1 MDPSSIYTTDFV
13 LGKSDTLDQ
22 GEHTF
27 SYQESLMWFLNLFI
41 SISILCT
48 LISTSSPGPPH
59 ANTFLPSIQTFSQV
73 HPYCPYTT
81 SSNQR
86 NKKEWEKMSLYS
98 WFLFL
103 EPQRLGRI
111 KRKSQACACQK
122 TNEAC
127 QELLR
132 SAVTYMAVLPNFKHL
147 LQILDELNSNQMV
160 AKKF

>member
-13 LGKSDTLDQ
+13 PGKSDTLDQ

-27 SYQESLMWFLNLFI
+27 SSTRKVSCGFSTFLFPFL
-41 SISILCT
+41 SSAL
-48 LISTSSPGPPH
+48 SSPPRHWDLLMPIP
-59 ANTFLPSIQTFSQV
+59 FLLQTFSQV